1 VTSGENRETGNI
13 APLTP
18 ALVSSMRRQGQFG
31 ESCFEFDCDRPPHRW
46 LFALKPAARSK
57 QLLDFEAPQRVLLY
71 TMTFISSI
79 EAQIETCQHTVID
92 AEGV

>member
-1 VTSGENRETGNI
+1 VASGENQETGNI

-57 QLLDFEAPQRVLLY
+57 QLLDFEAPTGCCCIQWCL
-71 TMTFISSI
+71 S
-79 EAQIETCQHTVID
+79 AQLKGRLRPANILWSMLKAC
-92 AEGV
+92 